1 MNETEKKIMKI
12 CWTVESQVYKFWGC
26 EFALNLFRH
35 RYRTYSK
42 IIVQVSEAFTMC
54 LHVYSALGGLFVH
67 LSVNFLTV

>member
-35 RYRTYSK
+35 RYRTFSK
-42 IIVQVSEAFTMC
+42 IIVQVSDRSIYNLFTC
-54 LHVYSALGGLFVH
+54 LQRAICPFKCQFSYRLV
-67 LSVNFLTV
+67 